1 MLRLL
6 YSWKSVFKMGD
17 ADVRRSPR
25 QTQPQQSVPKV
36 PESQSALVLHDYKQR
51 YALNESWSV
60 PELRSEDE
68 VLVKTAAIGLNPI
81 DWKAP

>member
-1 MLRLL
+1 MLRFL

-25 QTQPQQSVPKV
+25 QKQPSALNVPAA
-36 PESQSALVLHDYKQR
+36 QTALVLHHYKQR
-51 YALNESWSV
+51 YSLDQSWAV
-60 PELRSEDE
+60 PELRSHEE